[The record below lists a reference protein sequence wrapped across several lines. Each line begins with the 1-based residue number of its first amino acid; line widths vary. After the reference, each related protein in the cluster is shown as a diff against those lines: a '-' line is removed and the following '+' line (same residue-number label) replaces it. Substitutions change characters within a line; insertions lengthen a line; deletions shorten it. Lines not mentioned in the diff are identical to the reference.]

1 MKPAHPVPLD
11 PTDRRLLKLLQMN
24 NRRRL
29 RDLAEQIGVSAPT
42 CLRRIRRLESEGV
55 IRSHSALLD
64 PARLGYGVTA
74 FVEVTLVNASGSEES
89 AFERRMERCG
99 EVVQCS
105 QLAGEVDYIL
115 MIVVRDMPTF
125 AEFVRRHLADDQ
137 RVRAY
142 RSLLVL
148 RQTKSVHAL
157 PV

>member
-1 MKPAHPVPLD
+1 MKSVQPGSLD
-11 PTDRRLLKLLQMN
+11 PTDRRLLRLLQVN

-29 RDLAEQIGVSAPT
+29 RDLAEEIGVSAPT
-42 CLRRIRRLESEGV
+42 CLRRIRRLESQGV

-64 PARLGYGVTA
+64 PARLGYGITA

-89 AFERRMERCG
+89 AFERRMERCS
-99 EVVQCS
+99 EVVQCC

-115 MIVVRDMPTF
+115 VIVARDMPTF
-125 AEFVRRHLADDQ
+125 AEFIRRRLADDH
-137 RVRAY
+137 RVRTY

-148 RQTKSVHAL
+148 RQTKNTHAL

>member
-1 MKPAHPVPLD
+1 MKPAHPVALD
-11 PTDRRLLKLLQMN
+11 STDRRLLRLLQVN

-29 RDLAEQIGVSAPT
+29 RDLAEEIGVSAPT
-42 CLRRIRRLESEGV
+42 CLRRMRRLESQGV
-55 IRSHSALLD
+55 IRSHSALLE

-74 FVEVTLVNASGSEES
+74 FVEVTLGSASGSEES
-89 AFERRMERCG
+89 AFERKMDRCR

-105 QLAGEVDYIL
+105 KLAGDIDYIL
-115 MIVVRDMPTF
+115 IVVAYDMAMF
-125 AEFVRRHLADDQ
+125 AEFTRRHLADDK

-148 RQTKSVHAL
+148 AQTKSTHVL